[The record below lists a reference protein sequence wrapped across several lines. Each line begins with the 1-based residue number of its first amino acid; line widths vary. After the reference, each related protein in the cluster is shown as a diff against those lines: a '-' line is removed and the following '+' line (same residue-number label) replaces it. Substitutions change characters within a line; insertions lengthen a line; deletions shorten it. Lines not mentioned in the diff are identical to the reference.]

1 MTKLE
6 IKGTIISNN
15 QKWIYDLFEMDSTAP
30 RDIILPETN
39 EPLEVVINSGGGDV
53 YAGSEIYTVL
63 RAYEGDVT
71 VKIVGIAASAAS
83 VIAMAGTSIEISP
96 TAQIM
101 IHNVSSAA
109 SGDHRSLA
117 HEAEVLK
124 NYNLSIANA
133 YIDKTG
139 LERENL
145 LELMNHETWLT
156 AEQAVEKGFAD
167 KVMFQSAEAP
177 QLVASV
183 SPVIPPDAIAKL
195 AEKLKPSAEINVD
208 IDGLAD
214 LVIEKLNTK
223 ETESKEP
230 ENAGFKRFLF

>member
-1 MTKLE
+1 
-6 IKGTIISNN
+6 
-15 QKWIYDLFEMDSTAP
+15 
-30 RDIILPETN
+30 
-39 EPLEVVINSGGGDV
+39 
-53 YAGSEIYTVL
+53 
-63 RAYEGDVT
+63 
-71 VKIVGIAASAAS
+71 
-83 VIAMAGTSIEISP
+83 
-96 TAQIM
+96 M

-145 LELMNHETWLT
+145 LELMNHETRLT

-167 KVMFQSAEAP
+167 KVMFQSTEAP

>member
-1 MTKLE
+1 MTKIE
-6 IKGTIISNN
+6 IKGTIISNDE
-15 QKWIYDLFEMDSTAP
+15 KWIYDLFEMDSTSP
-30 RDIILPETN
+30 KDILLPENN

-53 YAGSEIYTVL
+53 YAGSEIYTTL
-63 RAYEGDVT
+63 RDYKGNVS

-83 VIAMAGTSIEISP
+83 VIAMAGDKISISP

-101 IHNVSSAA
+101 IHNVSSGAT
-109 SGDHRSLA
+109 GDHRVFA

-139 LERENL
+139 IEKDEL

-167 KVMFQSAEAP
+167 EVMFQSNEAP
-177 QLVASV
+177 LLVASI
-183 SPVIPPDAIAKL
+183 SPVIPHDAIAKL
-195 AEKLKPSAEINVD
+195 MDKMKPKAINVD
-208 IDGLAD
+208 ELAER
-214 LVIEKLNTK
+214 VAEKLNTEK
-223 ETESKEP
+223 EESKKSETT
-230 ENAGFKRFLF
+230 GFQRFLF

>member
-30 RDIILPETN
+30 RDIVLPETN
-39 EPLEVVINSGGGDV
+39 EPLEIVINSGGGDV
-53 YAGSEIYTVL
+53 YAGSEIYTAL
-63 RAYEGDVT
+63 RAYQGEVT

-83 VIAMAGTSIEISP
+83 VIAMAGSSIEISP

-101 IHNVSSAA
+101 IHNVSSGA
-109 SGDHRSLA
+109 SGDHRALA

-133 YIDKTG
+133 YIGKTG
-139 LERENL
+139 LEKENL

-167 KVMFQSAEAP
+167 KVMFQNEEAP
-177 QLVASV
+177 LLVASV
-183 SPVIPPDAIAKL
+183 SPVIPPDAISKL
-195 AEKLKPSAEINVD
+195 AEKLKPQFDLDE
-208 IDGLAD
+208 LANK
-214 LVIEKLNTK
+214 VAEKLNTK
-223 ETESKEP
+223 KQESIEP
-230 ENAGFKRFLF
+230 ENAGLKRFFF